1 MTGPEHAYTRV
12 RGALGWTSA
21 LRLFTRGLGIVTM
34 LVVARLIPPEEYGV
48 FAAVAIVY
56 QTIMAV
62 TDLSV
67 TPALV
72 QMRQDPRPY
81 LNTAWTVGVARGV
94 AVFALLEASAPF
106 WADLF
111 HVPEATPLLRV
122 LAVVALVT
130 GLHNVGTIILG
141 RELRFGRLVI
151 LHAAEAVGY
160 SVTAIAAGAILHN
173 AWALVL
179 AALAAWTLR
188 VAASYVLTP
197 LRGGFGFQRRQF
209 AEMFAF
215 SRWTSA
221 YGVVDLLLETFDNA
235 VVARLAGPR
244 ALGFYR
250 MAYQLA
256 TEAPLALQW
265 VVASVAFPAVASI
278 QHDAD
283 QVRRSY
289 RGLLGLASSVLIPVS
304 LLFVI
309 LAEDAIPLLLGPSW
323 APTAEPLRVLAIAG
337 LVRGILATLQPVLL
351 GLGRS
356 RQEFTLRAA
365 QAAVMVALVIVAG
378 TSFGVIGVAWAV
390 LLASLLTLPLWL
402 RLTSGTV
409 GVGTRAL
416 ATVLAAPTIAGS
428 TAAIATIALPAG
440 GPDLAGVIAR
450 VATFSIAYL
459 AASALLL
466 RVLPGSGLGAAA
478 RALR

>member
-1 MTGPEHAYTRV
+1 
-12 RGALGWTSA
+12 
-21 LRLFTRGLGIVTM
+21 M
-34 LVVARLIPPEEYGV
+34 LLVARLIPPEEYGV
-48 FAAVAIVY
+48 FATVAIVY
-56 QTIMAV
+56 QTLMAV

-81 LNTAWTVGVARGV
+81 LNTAWTVGLMRGI
-94 AVFALLEASAPF
+94 AVFLLLETTAPF

-122 LAVVALVT
+122 LASVALVT
-130 GLHNVGTIILG
+130 GLHNVGTVLLG
-141 RELRFGRLVI
+141 RELRYGRLVL

-160 SVTAIAAGAILHN
+160 SITAVAAGAILHN

-179 AALAAWTLR
+179 AALVAWSLR
-188 VAASYVLTP
+188 VATSYVLTP

-278 QHDAD
+278 QDDAD

-289 RGLLGLASSVLIPVS
+289 RGLLGLASAVLIPLA

-309 LAEDAIPLLLGPSW
+309 LADDAIPLLLGDSW
-323 APTAEPLRVLAIAG
+323 APTAVPLRVLAIAG
-337 LVRGILATLQPVLL
+337 LARGILATLQPVLL

-356 RQEFTLRAA
+356 GQEFTLRAA
-365 QAAVMVALVIVAG
+365 QAVVMVVLAVVGG

-402 RLTSGTV
+402 QIASRTV
-409 GVGTRAL
+409 GVGPRAIGS
-416 ATVLAAPTIAGS
+416 ALAAPTLAGS
-428 TAAIATIALPAG
+428 LAAITTIALPVT
-440 GPDLAGVIAR
+440 GPDFAGVAVRTAAFSTSYLAG
-450 VATFSIAYL
+450 T
-459 AASALLL
+459 ALLL
-466 RVLPGSGLGAAA
+466 RLLPKSGLGAAA